1 MATIME
7 RALIW
12 ADMLFRVISGPRLAI
27 SQSLARTCSRLWF
40 SRRSSY
46 DVPAPIGADG
56 MGEVYRA
63 GK

>member
-1 MATIME
+1 MSPASVT
-7 RALIW
+7 RL
-12 ADMLFRVISGPRLAI
+12 GP
-27 SQSLARTCSRLWF
+27 
-40 SRRSSY
+40 Y